1 MAQALARLV
10 VDCSLVVKWKITT
23 EDYAAEAEEILLDW
37 QRQSTEACA
46 LNLLEAEVMSAFLR
60 AHRKGWV
67 SRTEAEGAILVSQSE
82 SVAPSV
88 SGTTYDPR
96 TRLLIEAPPA
106 GALLRL
112 AAPNAKEDESVT
124 TIESGNV
131 RKRVYAELD
140 QQIGDPVVGASV
152 PAAPHG
158 EVIYRRAAGFADRE
172 VGRPVGEM
180 G

>member
-1 MAQALARLV
+1 
-10 VDCSLVVKWKITT
+10 
-23 EDYAAEAEEILLDW
+23 
-37 QRQSTEACA
+37 
-46 LNLLEAEVMSAFLR
+46 
-60 AHRKGWV
+60 V

-88 SGTTYDPR
+88 SGTTHDPR

-106 GALLRL
+106 GTLLRL

-172 VGRPVGEM
+172 VGRPVGEV